1 MEAGT
6 SANSGDMPSSLST
19 NIVPQIRI
27 AHANGDH
34 ERAARL
40 RRHLID
46 IETYADGIRKSTE
59 ALDRAVTDAHALGLS
74 LRDVAEATGGLY
86 SYETVRRIC
95 RAYADPQELAA
106 ALERSAVRGS
116 DGLREPIHTGV
127 G

>member
-1 MEAGT
+1 
-6 SANSGDMPSSLST
+6 MPSSLST

-27 AHANGDH
+27 AHAKGDH

-40 RRHLID
+40 RRQLID

-59 ALDRAVTDAHALGLS
+59 ALDRAVVDAHALGLS
-74 LRDVAEATGGLY
+74 LRDVADATGGLY

-116 DGLREPIHTGV
+116 DGFREPIRIGV